1 MSGPSPEQLAE
12 LESGPSEDQLRELE
26 GAPEQPAP
34 PVAEPPSRL
43 RQALEWYAL
52 QPKAGLLPI
61 PLGEGDVLTKAASFT
76 NGVTQGLAPAI
87 GAASDV
93 VGAAASGAIPEHP
106 ADDFLAKRES
116 LRRFYTGAEAEEPAL
131 SMAGAMMTPLPGAK
145 WRGAAGIAGR
155 VGMAAGLGALNAEE
169 RADPA
174 RALDAGEGGA
184 LAGTGLAMASEALGP
199 ISSAASNW
207 LLGKSRDAYLK
218 AAGGVQSNISKLRDP
233 AAVADFIREKD
244 LAPFA
249 STPATVNEKVGE
261 FLDTGGKRLGDTLDK
276 LSDMGVTVS
285 GPRAAERI
293 RSLGQGLDPLSANAY
308 GPRVTSLADQLEQ
321 AGDQPLNVA
330 NRMKGHLQDLA
341 KYSKR
346 QASPDLELNRQ
357 MASTFRDEMLSQAGE
372 QAPGVRPAIEGLLKD
387 YSLAK
392 DVESLSSR
400 GAAASSGNRALGLS
414 EQMAAVGAMA
424 SGNPMAALQAAGGAH
439 LIKSRGASMAA
450 PLLRAGA
457 GLLDLLPQRSIGTP
471 AATSAAARKL
481 WEWYGVAPKDED
493 EIAKVHAD
501 KQLPGL

>member
-1 MSGPSPEQLAE
+1 MSNWRDE
-12 LESGPSEDQLRELE
+12 
-26 GAPEQPAP
+26 
-34 PVAEPPSRL
+34 AEPVNDWKSEAEPVDAAPTAEPESRL
-43 RQALEWYAL
+43 AQAVKWWAS
-52 QPKAGLLPI
+52 QPKVGLLPI
-61 PLGEGDVLTKAASFT
+61 PLGEGDALTKVASFA

-199 ISSAASNW
+199 VSGAASNW

-218 AAGGVQSNISKLRDP
+218 AAGGVQSNIRNLRDP
-233 AAVADFIREKD
+233 AAVADFIRAKG
-244 LAPFA
+244 LAPFG
-249 STPATVNEKVGE
+249 STAATTNERVGE
-261 FLDTGGKRLGDTLDK
+261 LLDTGGERLGDTLNK
-276 LSDMGVTVS
+276 ASDLGVVVS
-285 GPRAAERI
+285 GPRAAERFRAI
-293 RSLGQGLDPLSANAY
+293 GKRLNPLSAEEY
-308 GPRVTSLADQLEQ
+308 GPMVEQSAASLEAS
-321 AGDQPLNVA
+321 GDQPLNVA
-330 NRMKGHLQDLA
+330 NQMKGFLQDKA
-341 KYSKR
+341 KFAKR
-346 QASPDLELNRQ
+346 NVTPDLELRRQ
-357 MASTFRDEMLSQAGE
+357 MARAYRDEMLKQTGE
-372 QAPGVRPAIEGLLKD
+372 QVPQLRPAVEGLLGD
-387 YSLAK
+387 LTLAHE
-392 DVESLSSR
+392 VESLSSR
-400 GAAASSGNRALGLS
+400 GAAANAGNRALGFS
-414 EQMAAVGAMA
+414 EQMGAVGALA
-424 SGNPMAALQAAGGAH
+424 SGAGPMGVLKAVGGANI
-439 LIKSRGASMAA
+439 IKNRGASMAA
-450 PLLRAGA
+450 PALRLAA
-457 GLLDLLPQRSIGTP
+457 DVLPQRSIGTP